1 MVNLTWIR
9 PFSASWWI
17 FLEFCDLGNLAQYLD
32 KTGRISDDSKT
43 VIEVQCAEAVKF
55 IHSHDIIHRDI
66 KLENYLVKRVNDKNV
81 VKLSD
86 FGLSK
91 VVEENSSEQSLT
103 GNKGTML
110 YRSPEQFRGDK
121 YSRKVDIFSLGLV
134 LLVVSEFEEKS
145 KRTFPQSGN

>member
-1 MVNLTWIR
+1 MK
-9 PFSASWWI
+9 
-17 FLEFCDLGNLAQYLD
+17 Y
-32 KTGRISDDSKT
+32 
-43 VIEVQCAEAVKF
+43 
-55 IHSHDIIHRDI
+55 IHSQDIIHRDL
-66 KLENYLVKRVNDKNV
+66 KLENYLVKSVNDESL

-91 VVEENSSEQSLT
+91 VVEENPSEQTMT

-134 LLVVSEFEEKS
+134 LLVVSEFSEENKN
-145 KRTFPQSGN
+145 TFPQSGKYVLPFLIALMYTIFVSAMISFS